1 MKIGWKINMYSLG
14 YNHLLYQINVMNEEL
29 KYNVMDINAEWARNQ
44 ANKVLGDRVQAE
56 LAKCESA
63 IKNAA
68 NRNEMS
74 CYVGFYAH
82 EKTIQELTNRGFK
95 VKQYDDQ
102 RDGSSL
108 HISW

>member
-1 MKIGWKINMYSLG
+1 
-14 YNHLLYQINVMNEEL
+14 
-29 KYNVMDINAEWARNQ
+29 MDINAEWARNQ

-56 LAKCESA
+56 LSNCEST

-74 CYVGFYAH
+74 CYVGIYAH
-82 EKTIQELTNRGFK
+82 SKTIQELRSRGFE

-102 RDGSSL
+102 REGSSL
-108 HISW
+108 YISW